1 MIVGSSVS
9 MRSLSLF
16 LMTLA
21 PVVFAE
27 TNLFRHLQDAPP
39 TCDDGGND
47 IMALYFCYSRN
58 TDTCNDCFESI
69 KDIDV
74 QELSP
79 DECASVIDSCDCPE
93 CQNEETAFQQTPGC
107 KGENICGTDNS
118 CPDTKFCNFDNGI
131 EKGGFCECCI
141 DYCRYSG
148 LPPAG
153 VEDCI
158 KQCGDRTLA
167 PTISLSPTDPSRTE
181 KPTPSSPSR
190 DLAKCYAVS
199 DNIGS
204 CGACGIKMS
213 KIITKVDFNPE
224 LDFTPELCL
233 DVVIACDCP
242 VCLEEESAWLSTG
255 ECMTKYKDS
264 KTKVQKTKKEQKVK
278 SVKVQ
283 KSKKETKMKS
293 AKLSK
298 GSK

>member
-9 MRSLSLF
+9 MGLLSLF

-27 TNLFRHLQDAPP
+27 TIHFRHLQDDP
-39 TCDDGGND
+39 TCDTGMND
-47 IMALYFCYSRN
+47 IIALFLCYGKKS
-58 TDTCNDCFESI
+58 DTCNDCFDLRTI
-69 KDIDV
+69 DI

-79 DECASVIDSCDCPE
+79 DQCDMIIDSCE
-93 CQNEETAFQQTPGC
+93 CLKCRDELIAFQQTPGC
-107 KGENICGTDNS
+107 TGENICGTDNS

-131 EKGGFCECCI
+131 EKGGYCECCI
-141 DYCRYSG
+141 DNCRDSG

-167 PTISLSPTDPSRTE
+167 PTISLSPTNPPRTE
-181 KPTPSSPSR
+181 QPTPSSPSR
-190 DLAKCYAVS
+190 DLSKCYAAS

-204 CGACGIKMS
+204 CGACGIKMFQMF
-213 KIITKVDFNPE
+213 TDPDFNPE

-233 DVVIACDCP
+233 DVVNACDCP

-264 KTKVQKTKKEQKVK
+264 KTKVQKTKKEKKV
-278 SVKVQ
+278 
-283 KSKKETKMKS
+283 KS
-293 AKLSK
+293 AKLPK
-298 GSK
+298 GTK

>member
-1 MIVGSSVS
+1 VEDCIKQCGD
-9 MRSLSLF
+9 R
-16 LMTLA
+16 TLA
-21 PVVFAE
+21 P
-27 TNLFRHLQDAPP
+27 TISPSRHLQDVP
-39 TCDDGGND
+39 TCDNGRND
-47 IMALYFCYSRN
+47 IIALFLCYGRN

-69 KDIDV
+69 KGTDI

-79 DECASVIDSCDCPE
+79 DKCAMVIDSCECPK

-107 KGENICGTDNS
+107 KGESICGTDNS

-141 DYCRYSG
+141 DNCRDSG

-167 PTISLSPTDPSRTE
+167 PTISLSPTNPPRTE
-181 KPTPSSPSR
+181 KPTPSSPLR
-190 DLAKCYAVS
+190 DLYKCYSAS
-199 DNIGS
+199 DSIGS
-204 CGACGIKMS
+204 CGACLLNLTQKF
-213 KIITKVDFNPE
+213 TEPDFTPE
-224 LDFTPELCL
+224 LYFTPELCL
-233 DVVIACDCP
+233 DVVNACDCP